1 MDDDNRYD
9 YCHSPHN
16 LFLMTFRTKLTTWM
30 EANPGLKPQY
40 TIWIKSPSFASLIP
54 GNFMEFGTMDDP
66 TEILWVEKNKNPTK
80 IKSVKIKSLGLRKK
94 WGGTQVGP
102 LFSAEIELPIS
113 YLKTTE
119 TKRDEKIEE
128 IITTDGIQRN

>member
-1 MDDDNRYD
+1 
-9 YCHSPHN
+9 
-16 LFLMTFRTKLTTWM
+16 
-30 EANPGLKPQY
+30 
-40 TIWIKSPSFASLIP
+40 
-54 GNFMEFGTMDDP
+54 MEFGIMDDP
-66 TEILWVEKNKNPTK
+66 SEILWLEKNKNPTK

-128 IITTDGIQRN
+128 IITADGIQRN

>member
-1 MDDDNRYD
+1 
-9 YCHSPHN
+9 
-16 LFLMTFRTKLTTWM
+16 MTFRTKLTTWM

-80 IKSVKIKSLGLRKK
+80 IKSVKIKSLGLA
-94 WGGTQVGP
+94 GTQVGP

-128 IITTDGIQRN
+128 IITDGIQRN